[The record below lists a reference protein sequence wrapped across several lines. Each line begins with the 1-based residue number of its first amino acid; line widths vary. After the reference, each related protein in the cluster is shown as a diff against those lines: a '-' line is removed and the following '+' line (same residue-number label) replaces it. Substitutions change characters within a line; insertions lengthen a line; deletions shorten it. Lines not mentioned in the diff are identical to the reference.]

1 MSGPPTGSTLLD
13 LLEPGWRR
21 HLAAGEPAG
30 TLDVEPAMLDA
41 AALALG
47 DLSRSEPAAA
57 LNRRWPACIVVAV
70 AQVTA
75 RYDKNGKVWP
85 AWCRATR
92 TRVTNR
98 SATDWAE
105 AFVGS
110 LATLGVPAPAGDPL
124 ETVLAHAAVTESSLP
139 GFLRLAGAGVPEREL
154 SELDPAVAALLRLK
168 AGTGFVGRCRRLM
181 ELLTEPD
188 GPSAGDLADL
198 SLPRRIV
205 DAARTVAADHP
216 RPGGR
221 GPVRLYPFGR
231 GVLTRDADPDAEH
244 GQDNAG
250 SWTAMSPAEVT
261 DPADPLL
268 AFDADG
274 EQIAAMLP
282 PEAVWLVYPED
293 RALRADRMPRVLVES
308 RLPLAWNGW
317 RLVQLD
323 LGGVAWLELEPAEG
337 NAPRRHRVR
346 GRSKPRLVTDA
357 PVPGLHTPD
366 GLPVFG
372 TLPMVRLPSGEIRW
386 QVEMRRSG
394 SGRVLAVAEAS
405 GDRWDPGRL
414 WDRVPRPVLGELAVT
429 VTPLDSP
436 QATGLRQTVAVA
448 EGLDVGYSPAL
459 RLTDARG
466 LEPAEAMLSPAPGM
480 TASPRAAMIPPEVT
494 GVEVTCVAGPVVLP
508 LRVTPP
514 HCRVRIEPEPGSGD
528 APTAWH
534 SLGPLPL
541 RAAELIRGGAL
552 HLDLPGTA
560 GAPPVDVVAAGGT
573 VQVLMPSK
581 RGRYPLRRV
590 LDTVS
595 AHGGAELRITVGART
610 AVIARISA
618 SAPGDD
624 PWLPRLAARSRAAR
638 GTLRGSRHSLLRS
651 GLAWTRSAPALC

>member
-1 MSGPPTGSTLLD
+1 MSGPPAGSTLLD
-13 LLEPGWRR
+13 LLEHRWRR

-30 TLDVEPAMLDA
+30 TLDVEPEMLDA
-41 AALALG
+41 VALALG
-47 DLSRSEPAAA
+47 DLSRSEPATV

-75 RYDKNGKVWP
+75 RYDKTGKVWP
-85 AWCRATR
+85 AWFRATR
-92 TRVTNR
+92 TRAAGR
-98 SATDWAE
+98 SAADWAE
-105 AFVGS
+105 AFLGS

-124 ETVLAHAAVTESSLP
+124 ETVLAHAAVT
-139 GFLRLAGAGVPEREL
+139 
-154 SELDPAVAALLRLK
+154 DPARAI
-168 AGTGFVGRCRRLM
+168 TG
-181 ELLTEPD
+181 
-188 GPSAGDLADL
+188 
-198 SLPRRIV
+198 
-205 DAARTVAADHP
+205 ARP
-216 RPGGR
+216 GPGGR
-221 GPVRLYPFGR
+221 GPLRLDPFGR
-231 GVLTRDADPDAEH
+231 GVLARDAVPEAGR
-244 GQDNAG
+244 GQDDAG

-282 PEAVWLVYPED
+282 PEPVWLAYPQD

-323 LGGVAWLELEPAEG
+323 LAGVAWLALELEPAPG
-337 NAPRRHRVR
+337 NAPRRHPVR
-346 GRSKPRLVTDA
+346 GRARPRLVTGV
-357 PVPGLHTPD
+357 PVPGIHTRD
-366 GLPVFG
+366 GLPVSG

-386 QVEMRRSG
+386 QIELRRTG
-394 SGRVLAVAEAS
+394 SGPVLAMVEAS
-405 GDRWDPGRL
+405 GDRWDPERL

-429 VTPLDSP
+429 VTPLDFS
-436 QATGLRQTVAVA
+436 QATGLRRVVAVA

-466 LEPAEAMLSPAPGM
+466 LEPAEAVLSPAPGM
-480 TASPRAAMIPPEVT
+480 TVSPRAAMIPTEVT
-494 GVEVTCVAGPVVLP
+494 SVEAACVAGPVVLP

-514 HCRVRIEPEPGSGD
+514 RCRVRIEPEPGSGD

-541 RAAELIRGGAL
+541 QAADLIRGGAL

-560 GAPPVDVVAAGGT
+560 GDPPVDVVAAGRT

-581 RGRYPLRRV
+581 RGRYPLRRM

-595 AHGGAELRITVGART
+595 AHGGAELRITVSART
-610 AVIARISA
+610 AVVARISA
-618 SAPGDD
+618 PATAAD
-624 PWLPRLAARSRAAR
+624 PWLP
-638 GTLRGSRHSLLRS
+638 G
-651 GLAWTRSAPALC
+651 

>member
-1 MSGPPTGSTLLD
+1 MSGPPAGSTLLD
-13 LLEPGWRR
+13 LLEHRWRR

-30 TLDVEPAMLDA
+30 TLDVEPEMLDA
-41 AALALG
+41 VALALG
-47 DLSRSEPAAA
+47 DLSRSEPPTV

-75 RYDKNGKVWP
+75 RYDKTGKVWP
-85 AWCRATR
+85 AWFRATR
-92 TRVTNR
+92 TRAANR
-98 SATDWAE
+98 SAADWAE
-105 AFVGS
+105 AFLGS
-110 LATLGVPAPAGDPL
+110 LATLGVPVPAGNPL
-124 ETVLAHAAVTESSLP
+124 ETVLAHAAVT
-139 GFLRLAGAGVPEREL
+139 
-154 SELDPAVAALLRLK
+154 DP
-168 AGTGFVGRCRRLM
+168 
-181 ELLTEPD
+181 
-188 GPSAGDLADL
+188 
-198 SLPRRIV
+198 
-205 DAARTVAADHP
+205 ARTVAAAHP
-216 RPGGR
+216 GPGRR
-221 GPVRLYPFGR
+221 GTLRLDPFGR
-231 GVLTRDADPDAEH
+231 GVLTRDADPDAGR
-244 GQDNAG
+244 GQDHAG

-261 DPADPLL
+261 EPADPLL

-282 PEAVWLVYPED
+282 PEAVWLAYPQD
-293 RALRADRMPRVLVES
+293 RALRADRTPRVLVES

-323 LGGVAWLELEPAEG
+323 LAGVAWLALEPAGG
-337 NAPRRHRVR
+337 NAPRRHPVR
-346 GRSKPRLVTDA
+346 GRSRPRLVTGV
-357 PVPGLHTPD
+357 PVPGIHTPD

-386 QVEMRRSG
+386 QVEVRRSG
-394 SGRVLAVAEAS
+394 SGPVLAAVEAS
-405 GDRWDPGRL
+405 GDRWEPERL

-429 VTPLDSP
+429 VTPLGAP
-436 QATGLRQTVAVA
+436 QATGLRRTVAVA

-466 LEPAEAMLSPAPGM
+466 LEPAEAVLSPAPGM
-480 TASPRAAMIPPEVT
+480 TASPRAAMIPAEVT
-494 GVEVTCVAGPVVLP
+494 GVEAACVAGPVVLP

-541 RAAELIRGGAL
+541 RAADLIRGGAL

-560 GAPPVDVVAAGGT
+560 GDPPVDVVAAGGT

-581 RGRYPLRRV
+581 RGRYPLRRM

-610 AVIARISA
+610 AVVARISA
-618 SAPGDD
+618 PTAAGD
-624 PWLPRLAARSRAAR
+624 PWLP
-638 GTLRGSRHSLLRS
+638 G
-651 GLAWTRSAPALC
+651 

>member
-1 MSGPPTGSTLLD
+1 MSGPPAGSMLLD

-21 HLAAGEPAG
+21 HLASGEPGG
-30 TLDVEPAMLDA
+30 TLDVEPEMLA
-41 AALALG
+41 AVALTLG
-47 DLSRSEPAAA
+47 DLSRSEPPAV
-57 LNRRWPACIVVAV
+57 LNRRWPACVVVAV

-85 AWCRATR
+85 AWFRATR
-92 TRVTNR
+92 TRAANR
-98 SATDWAE
+98 SAADWAG
-105 AFVGS
+105 AFLGS
-110 LATLGVPAPAGDPL
+110 LAALDVPAPAGDPL
-124 ETVLAHAAVTESSLP
+124 QAVLAHAAVTASSLP
-139 GFLRLAGAGVPEREL
+139 GFLRLAGAGAPEREL
-154 SELDPAVAALLRLK
+154 SDLDPAVAALLRLK

-181 ELLTEPD
+181 ELLAEPG
-188 GPSAGDLADL
+188 GPGAGDMADL
-198 SLPRRIV
+198 YLPRRIV
-205 DAARTVAADHP
+205 DAARTVAAAHP
-216 RPGGR
+216 RPAGR
-221 GPVRLYPFGR
+221 KPLRLDPFGQ
-231 GVLTRDADPDAEH
+231 GVLTRDADPGAEP

-250 SWTAMSPAEVT
+250 PWTAMSPAEVT

-274 EQIAAMLP
+274 EQIAATLP
-282 PEAVWLVYPED
+282 PEAVWLAYPRD
-293 RALRADRMPRVLVES
+293 RALRADRTPRVLVES

-323 LGGVAWLELEPAEG
+323 LAGVAWLALEPAAG
-337 NAPRRHRVR
+337 NAPRRHPVR
-346 GRSKPRLVTDA
+346 GRSRPRLVTGV

-372 TLPMVRLPSGEIRW
+372 TLPMVRLPSGGIRW
-386 QVEMRRSG
+386 QIEVRRSG
-394 SGRVLAVAEAS
+394 SGPVLAAVEAS
-405 GDRWDPGRL
+405 GDRWEPERL

-436 QATGLRQTVAVA
+436 LDSPQDSPLATGLRQTVTLAQ
-448 EGLDVGYSPAL
+448 GLDVGYSPAL

-466 LEPAEAMLSPAPGM
+466 LEPAEAVFSPAPGM
-480 TASPRAAMIPPEVT
+480 TASPRAAMIPAEVT
-494 GVEVTCVAGPVVLP
+494 GVEVACVAGLVVLP

-541 RAAELIRGGAL
+541 RAADLIRGGAL

-560 GAPPVDVVAAGGT
+560 GDPPVEVVAAGGT
-573 VQVLMPSK
+573 VQVLTPSK
-581 RGRYPLRRV
+581 RGRYPLRRM

-610 AVIARISA
+610 AVVARISA
-618 SAPGDD
+618 PAAAGD
-624 PWLPRLAARSRAAR
+624 PWLP
-638 GTLRGSRHSLLRS
+638 G
-651 GLAWTRSAPALC
+651 

>member
-1 MSGPPTGSTLLD
+1 MSGPPAGSTLLD

-30 TLDVEPAMLDA
+30 TLDVEPEMLDA
-41 AALALG
+41 VARALG
-47 DLSRSEPAAA
+47 DLSRSEPPAV

-70 AQVTA
+70 AQITA
-75 RYDKNGKVWP
+75 RDDKNGKVWP
-85 AWCRATR
+85 AWFRATR
-92 TRVTNR
+92 TRAANR
-98 SATDWAE
+98 SAADWAE
-105 AFVGS
+105 AFLDS
-110 LATLGVPAPAGDPL
+110 LATLGAPAPAGDPL
-124 ETVLAHAAVTESSLP
+124 ETVLAHAAVTASSLP

-181 ELLTEPD
+181 ELVTEPA
-188 GPSAGDLADL
+188 GPSARDLADL

-205 DAARTVAADHP
+205 DAARTVAAAHP
-216 RPGGR
+216 KPGGR
-221 GPVRLYPFGR
+221 GPLRLDPFGR
-231 GVLTRDADPDAEH
+231 GVLTRDADPD
-244 GQDNAG
+244 GGRGRDNAG
-250 SWTAMSPAEVT
+250 SCTAMSPSEVT

-274 EQIAAMLP
+274 EQIVAMLP
-282 PEAVWLVYPED
+282 PEAVWLVYPQG
-293 RALRADRMPRVLVES
+293 RALRADRAPRVLVES
-308 RLPLAWNGW
+308 RLPLTWKGW

-323 LGGVAWLELEPAEG
+323 LGGVAWLALEPAEG
-337 NAPRRHRVR
+337 KGPRRYPVR
-346 GRSKPRLVTDA
+346 GRSRPRLVTGV
-357 PVPGLHTPD
+357 PVPGIHTPD
-366 GLPVFG
+366 GLAVFG
-372 TLPMVRLPSGEIRW
+372 TLPTVRLPSGEIRW
-386 QVEMRRSG
+386 QVEVRRSG
-394 SGRVLAVAEAS
+394 SGPVLAAAEAS
-405 GDRWDPGRL
+405 GDRWEPERL

-448 EGLDVGYSPAL
+448 EGLDVDYSPAL

-466 LEPAEAMLSPAPGM
+466 LEPAEAVFSPAPGM
-480 TASPRAAMIPPEVT
+480 TASPRAAMIPAEAT
-494 GVEVTCVAGPVVLP
+494 GVEAACVAGPVVLP
-508 LRVTPP
+508 LRITPP

-541 RAAELIRGGAL
+541 RAADLIHGGAL

-560 GAPPVDVVAAGGT
+560 GDPPVDVVAAGGT

-581 RGRYPLRRV
+581 RGRYPLRRM

-610 AVIARISA
+610 AVVARISA
-618 SAPGDD
+618 SAPSDD
-624 PWLPRLAARSRAAR
+624 PWLP
-638 GTLRGSRHSLLRS
+638 G
-651 GLAWTRSAPALC
+651 